1 MFGRKLVVLLTAVGL
16 SLAMSMPAFAEDATY
31 DMEYYSKF
39 KGDNITLNV
48 YNWGE
53 YISNGDDDT
62 LDVNKEFERVTGIKV
77 NYTQFDTNESLY
89 AKLKSGGSSYDVVFP
104 SDYMV
109 SRMIDEDMLEELDM
123 SNIPNFHYI
132 DEKFVN
138 PQYDTENK
146 YSVPYTWGT
155 VGIIYNYDKVGFDP
169 IRWDVMWDEQFAG
182 DILQFSNS
190 KDAMGIA
197 LIYLG
202 YDINT
207 EDRKELDE
215 AAEFLK
221 VQKPLIQAY
230 VMDQI
235 FDKMQNNEAA
245 IAPYYA
251 GDAASMMK
259 ENSSLRFVVPEEGS
273 VRFVDAMVIP
283 KLKSQDENSLKKKQA
298 AEMYINFMNEPHI
311 AAANI
316 EYILYSTP
324 NTGAYELLDE
334 DTKTNPV
341 IYPDDE
347 TLARTNHYIN
357 LTDETNQYV
366 DKLWTEIM
374 SSDQEYSYWA
384 MPLFLI
390 GALVLSVVI
399 TMIKRDRKRRKE
411 NIDYGL
417 FEKKEF

>member
-182 DILQFSNS
+182 DILQF
-190 KDAMGIA
+190 
-197 LIYLG
+197 
-202 YDINT
+202 
-207 EDRKELDE
+207 
-215 AAEFLK
+215 
-221 VQKPLIQAY
+221 
-230 VMDQI
+230 
-235 FDKMQNNEAA
+235 
-245 IAPYYA
+245 
-251 GDAASMMK
+251 
-259 ENSSLRFVVPEEGS
+259 
-273 VRFVDAMVIP
+273 
-283 KLKSQDENSLKKKQA
+283 
-298 AEMYINFMNEPHI
+298 
-311 AAANI
+311 
-316 EYILYSTP
+316 
-324 NTGAYELLDE
+324 
-334 DTKTNPV
+334 
-341 IYPDDE
+341 
-347 TLARTNHYIN
+347 
-357 LTDETNQYV
+357 
-366 DKLWTEIM
+366 
-374 SSDQEYSYWA
+374 
-384 MPLFLI
+384 
-390 GALVLSVVI
+390 
-399 TMIKRDRKRRKE
+399 
-411 NIDYGL
+411 
-417 FEKKEF
+417 